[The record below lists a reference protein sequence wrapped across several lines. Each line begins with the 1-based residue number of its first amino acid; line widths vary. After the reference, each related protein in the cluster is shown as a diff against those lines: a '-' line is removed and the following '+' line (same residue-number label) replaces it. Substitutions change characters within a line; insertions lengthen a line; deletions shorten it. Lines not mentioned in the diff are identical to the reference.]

1 MSGDYF
7 VGHEV
12 LAKAV
17 EESRAKEQENLQA
30 LLRVARAAKPFVG
43 MQFPDGIGGYDEDG
57 HPLNYQGVAR
67 GELREA
73 LKELPE
79 GLLD

>member
-17 EESRAKEQENLQA
+17 EESRAREQENLQA
-30 LLRVARAAKPFVG
+30 LLRVARAAEAYTDYFGPFG
-43 MQFPDGIGGYDEDG
+43 LNSEEQEIWDNLYD
-57 HPLNYQGVAR
+57 
-67 GELREA
+67 A

-79 GLLD
+79 GLLEVVK